1 MLEKMYV
8 LGEIFNKIAEGKPV
22 ICATNFIWIV
32 KRAVTKDANQ
42 MQRYRGTLKKSCLEK
57 IIKSF

>member
-1 MLEKMYV
+1 MYV

-32 KRAVTKDANQ
+32 RRAVTKDANQ
-42 MQRYRGTLKKSCLEK
+42 MQRYRGTLKKGCLEK